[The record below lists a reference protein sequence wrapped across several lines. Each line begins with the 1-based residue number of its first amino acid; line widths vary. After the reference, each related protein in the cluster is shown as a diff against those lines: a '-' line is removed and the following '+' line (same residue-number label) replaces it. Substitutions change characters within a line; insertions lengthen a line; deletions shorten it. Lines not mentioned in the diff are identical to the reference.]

1 MTTRRHYI
9 ISYDIASGKEG
20 DKRRNK
26 VFEALTNRG
35 DHAQFSV
42 FFCQLN
48 PRELAELRAQIIDIV
63 QTNVDQVLIVD
74 LGPGH
79 NPLENG
85 LEYIGKPF
93 LVSSRVI
100 VV

>member
-1 MTTRRHYI
+1 MTTRRHYL
-9 ISYDIASGKEG
+9 ISYDVASGKDG

-26 VFEALTNRG
+26 VFEACQQRG

-48 PRELAELRAQIIDIV
+48 PRELAELKATLIDIIDHRA
-63 QTNVDQVLIVD
+63 DQILIVD
-74 LGPGH
+74 LGPGYH
-79 NPLENG
+79 TVDDAVTSL
-85 LEYIGKPF
+85 GKPF
-93 LVSSRVI
+93 GVQSRVL

>member
-9 ISYDIASGKEG
+9 VSYDISD

-26 VFEALTNRG
+26 VFEALLSRG

-48 PRELAELRAQIIDIV
+48 PRELAELRAELLQIV
-63 QTNVDQVLIVD
+63 HHDQDQILLVD
-74 LGPGH
+74 LGPAH
-79 NPLENG
+79 NPLEG
-85 LEYIGKPF
+85 GIDYLGKPF
-93 LVSSRVI
+93 TVSSRV
-100 VV
+100 VVV

>member
-1 MTTRRHYI
+1 MTTRRHYLV
-9 ISYDIASGKEG
+9 SYDIASDKAG

-26 VFEALTNRG
+26 VFEACQQRG

-48 PRELAELRAQIIDIV
+48 PRELAELKRTLIDIIDHRA
-63 QTNVDQVLIVD
+63 DQVLIVD
-74 LGPGH
+74 LGPGYH
-79 NPLENG
+79 SIEDAIVA
-85 LEYIGKPF
+85 IGKAF
-93 LVSSRVI
+93 GVQSRVL